1 MNLPQRRGLHVPL
14 PTRWQAHRII
24 VIEQLSR
31 HCDIGWM
38 IHEVA
43 IFRGARFLA
52 TKEALLRKLWPP
64 RTGGLRATH
73 RPAPERC
80 RPLPLARSARRAGGP
95 TGLAR
100 GTR

>member
-1 MNLPQRRGLHVPL
+1 MNLPQRGGLHVPL

-64 RTGGLRATH
+64 RTGGLRATQ
-73 RPAPERC
+73 RPAPER
-80 RPLPLARSARRAGGP
+80 RQPLSWVPAPRRARAP
-95 TGLAR
+95 TRAA
-100 GTR
+100 